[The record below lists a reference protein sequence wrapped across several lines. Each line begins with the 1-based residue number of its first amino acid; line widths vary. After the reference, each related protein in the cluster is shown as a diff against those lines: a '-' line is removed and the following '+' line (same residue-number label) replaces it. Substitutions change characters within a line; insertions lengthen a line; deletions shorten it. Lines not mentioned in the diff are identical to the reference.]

1 MATIT
6 PTIDGKK
13 NSYADGYMCVR
24 TYYCNGK
31 PTQDQEPV
39 RGRPY
44 DALVRDW
51 PSGYRVTNFEL
62 EAIVDTDGL
71 TLPLRQAYLMTVNG
85 STRAGEFQTGQ
96 ASSSVKLDTIEK
108 DMRGEKFHVDPEMV
122 GARKATERDAGLW
135 KNNGTWVTMP
145 NGWKTPVPVGYN
157 PSDQASPHSFDYA
170 PISGYVYINALSALY
185 YVGNVETSRTPTAGT
200 VRVYP
205 GMPFETRASSNPLTL
220 KYANEDL
227 TVRIFTVTYYV
238 KSNREYSLN
247 APRDMDDGL
256 VFNWGPRNGRKYG
269 PITVSTPSTSGK
281 WRCLNQKLEPERD
294 EDGAY
299 LIKVIREFIRVPAAL
314 GDDARWN
321 RDKFGRWDSDWPA

>member
-13 NSYADGYMCVR
+13 NSYQDGYMCVR

-31 PTQDQEPV
+31 PDDTELPV
-39 RGRPY
+39 RGREY
-44 DALVRDW
+44 GWLVSDW
-51 PSGYRVTNFEL
+51 PVGYRVTNYDL
-62 EAIVDTDGL
+62 DAILDTDGL
-71 TLPLRQAYLMTVNG
+71 VVPLRQAYLLTVNG
-85 STRAGEFQTGQ
+85 STRSGEFQIGQ
-96 ASSSVKLDTIEK
+96 SSSSLKLDTIEK

-135 KNNGTWVTMP
+135 KSKDTWREIPEV
-145 NGWKTPVPVGYN
+145 WRTPVPSGYT
-157 PSDQASPHSFDYA
+157 ASGYA
-170 PISGYVYINALSALY
+170 QIGGYVYSNALSASY
-185 YVGNVETSRTPTAGT
+185 YDQNNTVQTRTPTSGS
-200 VRVYP
+200 VRIWP
-205 GMPFETRASSNPLTL
+205 GMPFETQARSNPLEL

-256 VFNWGPRNGRKYG
+256 VFDWGPRNGRKYG
-269 PITVSTPSTSGK
+269 PITVSTPATNGK

-321 RDKFGRWDSDWPA
+321 RNKFGRWNADWP